1 MKFIAII
8 EKAKDNYSAYLPD
21 VPGCI
26 STGST
31 LDEILQSIKDG
42 LEFHSEGLID
52 DSLTLPFS
60 VSLEKHLKKGDII
73 LEDDVLI
80 ASISIPIPEKIK

>member
-42 LEFHSEGLID
+42 LEFHIEGLID

-60 VSLEKHLKKGDII
+60 VSLEKHLKKVI
-73 LEDDVLI
+73 LF
-80 ASISIPIPEKIK
+80 